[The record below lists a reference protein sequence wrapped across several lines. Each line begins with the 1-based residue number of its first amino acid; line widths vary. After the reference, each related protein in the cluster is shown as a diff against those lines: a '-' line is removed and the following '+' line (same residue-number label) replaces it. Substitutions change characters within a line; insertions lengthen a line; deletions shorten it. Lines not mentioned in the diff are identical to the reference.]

1 MPRGR
6 CVFGEIYGDGR
17 SQKGGVRRCPHQ
29 GEERGDLNS
38 DGLCGACSKYTRR
51 LSRDYKKANRS
62 EGSTVARADIATQ
75 IRLLK
80 ILDLANSCTEVLTL
94 DALKTIRAIVYRP
107 IDDMRREPMPEEEL
121 SYKTQEQIL
130 FEEEPGKAYLA
141 KLEAAAKSASAR
153 KLVSNDVESAEA
165 HSDGA
170 GDDVLVVDAVGQ
182 KVQKKSKKSEDEP
195 R

>member
-1 MPRGR
+1 
-6 CVFGEIYGDGR
+6 
-17 SQKGGVRRCPHQ
+17 
-29 GEERGDLNS
+29 
-38 DGLCGACSKYTRR
+38 
-51 LSRDYKKANRS
+51 
-62 EGSTVARADIATQ
+62 
-75 IRLLK
+75 
-80 ILDLANSCTEVLTL
+80 
-94 DALKTIRAIVYRP
+94 
-107 IDDMRREPMPEEEL
+107 MPEEEL